1 MKGLLIKDFQLS
13 LLNIRML
20 VIICVVSI
28 FITSSSTG
36 SAAFVISYV
45 TIIFF
50 MFVLTSISYDE
61 MDHSISF
68 LFTLPISRKTYVREK
83 YIFSLICGMIGL
95 VFSTAVCMVVGAVK
109 NVNLI
114 EPDMIPAALGIYL
127 TLLFIVALMLPIQL
141 KFGGDNGRI
150 ALFIVF
156 GVIFVAIIIGSK
168 ILEHFNIHE
177 ADIIKFL
184 DLLLSS
190 NTALAIPGFIL
201 LVLAAL
207 GISYKISVKIMEHK
221 AL

>member
-28 FITSSSTG
+28 FIASSSTG
-36 SAAFVISYV
+36 SAAFIISYV

-61 MDHSISF
+61 IDHSISF

-95 VFSTAVCMVVGAVK
+95 VFSTAVCMVVGTVK

-156 GVIFVAIIIGSK
+156 GVIVAAIFIGSK
-168 ILEHFNIHE
+168 ILERFNIHE
-177 ADIIKFL
+177 ADIIKIL

-190 NTALAIPGFIL
+190 NTSLVIPGFIL

-207 GISYKISVKIMEHK
+207 GISYKISLKIMEHK
-221 AL
+221 TL

>member
-156 GVIFVAIIIGSK
+156 GVIFAAIIIGSK

>member
-28 FITSSSTG
+28 FIASSSTG
-36 SAAFVISYV
+36 SAAFIISYV

-61 MDHSISF
+61 IDHSISF

-95 VFSTAVCMVVGAVK
+95 VFSTAVCMVVGTVK

-156 GVIFVAIIIGSK
+156 GVIVAAIFIGSK
-168 ILEHFNIHE
+168 ILERFNIHE
-177 ADIIKFL
+177 ADIIKIL

-190 NTALAIPGFIL
+190 NTALVIPGFIL

-207 GISYKISVKIMEHK
+207 GISYKISLKIMEHK
-221 AL
+221 TL

>member
-36 SAAFVISYV
+36 SASFVISYV

-83 YIFSLICGMIGL
+83 YVFSLICGLIGL
-95 VFSTAVCMVVGAVK
+95 VFSTAVCIIVGAVK

-156 GVIFVAIIIGSK
+156 GVIVAAIFIGSK
-168 ILEHFNIHE
+168 ILERFNIHE

>member
-36 SAAFVISYV
+36 SASFVISYV

-156 GVIFVAIIIGSK
+156 GVIVAAIFIGSK

>member
-36 SAAFVISYV
+36 SASFVISYV

-83 YIFSLICGMIGL
+83 YVFSLICGMIGL
-95 VFSTAVCMVVGAVK
+95 VFSTAICMVVGAVK

>member
-28 FITSSSTG
+28 FIASSSTG
-36 SAAFVISYV
+36 SAAFIISYV

-61 MDHSISF
+61 IDHSISF

-95 VFSTAVCMVVGAVK
+95 VFSTAVCMVVGTVK

-156 GVIFVAIIIGSK
+156 GVIVAAIFIGSK
-168 ILEHFNIHE
+168 ILERFNIHE

-190 NTALAIPGFIL
+190 NTALVIPGFIL
-201 LVLAAL
+201 LVLAVL
-207 GISYKISVKIMEHK
+207 GISYKISLKIMEHK
-221 AL
+221 TL

>member
-36 SAAFVISYV
+36 SASFVISYV

-83 YIFSLICGMIGL
+83 YVFSLICGLIGL
-95 VFSTAVCMVVGAVK
+95 VFSTAVCIIVGAVK

-156 GVIFVAIIIGSK
+156 GVIVAAIFIGSK